1 MNEFCATNT
10 HFQRDRQNT
19 FLTCAVSHCLK
30 AACLLTD
37 AKKGVKKCKGKKG
50 HKAGISD
57 CPVFTCLP
65 SQKPKIKSLLWTG
78 LIKIRFSN
86 NKWWLPWELQQQP
99 AELTSTLINKG
110 LILVRY
116 KEKTHK
122 ITSPVAHTKQP
133 QTHFNCW
140 QQLPF
145 LWRDCKPPERG
156 VSAWHTNRGWV
167 QRPQEDRGDKGDGPS
182 EMLGEKGF
190 VGKQGIQAGDGI
202 FLHQFQSF
210 LIPFL
215 NLLTIS
221 QFNAILLSSIFFSS
235 APNFFLFFLL
245 HILKFLCFAFS
256 TYTAYPFSSLS
267 DFLVMCPML
276 SYPGNRDLDT

>member
-1 MNEFCATNT
+1 MAHKQRLSAEATGR
-10 HFQRDRQNT
+10 QRRQ
-19 FLTCAVSHCLK
+19 
-30 AACLLTD
+30 
-37 AKKGVKKCKGKKG
+37 
-50 HKAGISD
+50 
-57 CPVFTCLP
+57 
-65 SQKPKIKSLLWTG
+65 
-78 LIKIRFSN
+78 
-86 NKWWLPWELQQQP
+86 
-99 AELTSTLINKG
+99 
-110 LILVRY
+110 
-116 KEKTHK
+116 
-122 ITSPVAHTKQP
+122 
-133 QTHFNCW
+133 
-140 QQLPF
+140 
-145 LWRDCKPPERG
+145 
-156 VSAWHTNRGWV
+156 
-167 QRPQEDRGDKGDGPS
+167 GDGPS

-190 VGKQGIQAGDGI
+190 VGKHGIQTGDGI

-245 HILKFLCFAFS
+245 HILQFLCFAFS